1 MINLKSN
8 KEYRSIIDEP
18 SIQSPALSIL
28 NKSQLDVD
36 FSFQKQKVLNMKKKL
51 LFDETTDNPAE
62 LKQIIQ
68 KQKQEIQNLKL
79 KITIMEAEAKEQARN
94 YTQVLE
100 EIQYSNNNTKN
111 NNKKDLSEHIR
122 RIKQQHNT
130 DQPSALES
138 QLSQLILVNESLQH
152 ENNSLREQSLIQNS
166 ISENLSPNS
175 SLSKTGLRNLASK
188 LGQSK
193 LKNKSIVFD

>member
-36 FSFQKQKVLNMKKKL
+36 FSFQKQKVLTMKKKL

-100 EIQYSNNNTKN
+100 EIQYSNNNTGK
-111 NNKKDLSEHIR
+111 NKKDLSEHIR

-138 QLSQLILVNESLQH
+138 QLSQLILVNESLQL
-152 ENNSLREQSLIQNS
+152 ENNSLREQSINQS
-166 ISENLSPNS
+166 ISENFSPNS

-193 LKNKSIVFD
+193 LKNKSIVTE

>member
-62 LKQIIQ
+62 LKQIIH

-100 EIQYSNNNTKN
+100 EIQYSNNNKN

-152 ENNSLREQSLIQNS
+152 ENNSLREQSINQNS
-166 ISENLSPNS
+166 ISENLSNS

-193 LKNKSIVFD
+193 LKNKSIVTE